1 MPKKISKNIGKT
13 QRQPAPIKVS
23 QTITGNQKP
32 PPFNYDTLK
41 SRRKR
46 AGHGLKRNECI
57 GNNAKV
63 FESHPSSDEEMAKDP
78 SYRSMMK
85 FHPEDDESGAIKLE
99 RLRRMVD
106 NSDSEDQEKLQPLPA
121 VQTNIE

>member
-1 MPKKISKNIGKT
+1 
-13 QRQPAPIKVS
+13 
-23 QTITGNQKP
+23 
-32 PPFNYDTLK
+32 
-41 SRRKR
+41 
-46 AGHGLKRNECI
+46 
-57 GNNAKV
+57 
-63 FESHPSSDEEMAKDP
+63 MAKDP

-121 VQTNIE
+121 V